1 MLDDFGVTT
10 TTIYSPSPREGTR
23 QVLPTLQRAQALPT
37 HLLDLLGGGVWP
49 KVRDGIQW
57 TMTKHCLASRL
68 EAVCVYEVGEGGRG
82 GCAVH

>member
-37 HLLDLLGGGVWP
+37 HLLDLLGGGSGL
-49 KVRDGIQW
+49 RSE
-57 TMTKHCLASRL
+57 M
-68 EAVCVYEVGEGGRG
+68 VYSGP
-82 GCAVH
+82 